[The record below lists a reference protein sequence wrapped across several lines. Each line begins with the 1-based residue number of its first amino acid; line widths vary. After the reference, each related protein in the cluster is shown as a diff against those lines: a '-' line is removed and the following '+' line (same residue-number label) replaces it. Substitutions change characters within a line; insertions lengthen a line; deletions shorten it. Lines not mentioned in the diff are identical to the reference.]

1 MVVNTVSSTFTV
13 RVPEELKEKMRR
25 YPVEWGEEVRRFIE
39 TRIRQLELAE
49 TIRNVGRRAERRKVT
64 VDSTGLIRGD
74 RER

>member
-1 MVVNTVSSTFTV
+1 MVSTVSSTFTV

-39 TRIRQLELAE
+39 ARIRQLELAE
-49 TIRNVGRRAERRKVT
+49 TIRSVGRRAERRKVT
-64 VDSTGLIRGD
+64 VDSTGLIRED

>member
-1 MVVNTVSSTFTV
+1 VVNTVSSTFTV

-39 TRIRQLELAE
+39 ARIRQLELAE

-64 VDSTGLIRGD
+64 VDSTGLIRED